1 MDDYKLTGLT
11 AFRAQSKRRVKV
23 LDRLKQN
30 ITVNH
35 RCAMGKDEDM
45 AIQFDILVASY
56 TVVIEA
62 ERHLFQYLQERINE
76 AGETR

>member
-1 MDDYKLTGLT
+1 MEEYKPTGLT
-11 AFRAQSKRRVKV
+11 AFRAQSRRRIKT

-45 AIQFDILVASY
+45 AIQFDILLDTYAIA
-56 TVVIEA
+56 IEA
-62 ERHLFQYLQERINE
+62 ERQFFQHLHKRIE
-76 AGETR
+76 KE